1 MHKGNRLLNYA
12 LLLDS
17 SLPVGGFTRTY
28 GLEELFRNGRLTC
41 LQDLEHYMRNDLYP
55 QFTTLDG
62 MAIKSLYVAI
72 QQEDGWRIALIDKLL
87 HTQRSS
93 LQHAKESRLSGQRL
107 IKLAK
112 ALYPWLEFDQLE
124 AILIQYSAIGTLAT
138 VHTWINLLLGNDV
151 EQTIHGYLAAAV
163 SFCVEDASKLLNT
176 PYEEKNPLIE
186 RMTDELL
193 ITWKKFNVSGSA
205 TFQHELLHKHWS
217 SSYITQPPYMSR
229 KSRLNEAGLFP
240 SPGLP
245 KRLPASP

>member
-1 MHKGNRLLNYA
+1 
-12 LLLDS
+12 
-17 SLPVGGFTRTY
+17 
-28 GLEELFRNGRLTC
+28 
-41 LQDLEHYMRNDLYP
+41 MRNDLYP
-55 QFTTLDG
+55 QFTALDG
-62 MAIKSLYVAI
+62 MAIKSLYAAI
-72 QQEDGWRIALIDKLL
+72 QQEDGWRIALIDKML

-112 ALYPWLEFDQLE
+112 ALYPWLEFDEFE

-138 VHTWINLLLGNDV
+138 VHTWINFLLGNDV

-176 PYEEKNPLIE
+176 PYVEKNPLIE
-186 RMTDELL
+186 RMTVELL
-193 ITWKKFNVSGSA
+193 TTWKKINAPEPVA
-205 TFQHELLHKHWS
+205 FQRGLLHRHWS
-217 SSYITQPPYMSR
+217 SSYITLPLYMSHNSQWDEPR
-229 KSRLNEAGLFP
+229 LFP